1 MDRKK
6 TILIA
11 VLINAGL
18 LVLLFVVAIHHD
30 EPAPKNTIVQAT
42 PIENQN
48 QPLFND
54 IPQVTA
60 PLAQTPGDSIQPQG
74 SMNPLPEVAAGTGP
88 SNLNTISPSTTL
100 EASSEVVHQLPP
112 LALQESTSPIVPLT
126 VPVAPESAAVSENQE
141 VKVKRGDSLEK
152 IAKAHHTSVDE
163 IIRLNHL
170 PSTFLRIGQVL
181 KIPSTHV
188 TSNGKSKSLV
198 ADHQIERHPEYYTV
212 RVGDNPW
219 TIAMKHHMKVDELL
233 KVNNINE
240 DKARRLKPGDRLRI
254 R

>member
-18 LVLLFVVAIHHD
+18 LVLLFVVALHHE
-30 EPAPKNTIVQAT
+30 EPSPKSIELAQAT
-42 PIENQN
+42 VPEP

-54 IPQVTA
+54 TPLLGEA
-60 PLAQTPGDSIQPQG
+60 PLAQSVSDASRVDLAMPTGEQMGAAALPSA
-74 SMNPLPEVAAGTGP
+74 PLSAGAATE
-88 SNLNTISPSTTL
+88 I
-100 EASSEVVHQLPP
+100 VHQLPP
-112 LALQESTSPIVPLT
+112 LAQQEVGAPIASASPTSLPAASLT
-126 VPVAPESAAVSENQE
+126 AAQSLE

-152 IAKAHHTSVDE
+152 IAKIHHTSVDE

-170 PSTFLRIGQVL
+170 PSSFLRIGQVL
-181 KIPSTHV
+181 RLPSERTVHGAV
-188 TSNGKSKSLV
+188 KPKTLV
-198 ADHQIERHPEYYTV
+198 ADRRMNDGHPEYYTV

-233 KVNNINE
+233 KVNNLNE
-240 DKARRLKPGDRLRI
+240 EKARRLKPGDRLRI

>member
-18 LVLLFVVAIHHD
+18 LVLLFVVALHHD
-30 EPAPKNTIVQAT
+30 EATPKNIELAQASQ
-42 PIENQN
+42 PES

-54 IPQVTA
+54 VPLLTEA
-60 PLAQTPGDSIQPQG
+60 PLAQSVSDAIQPDSFTQ
-74 SMNPLPEVAAGTGP
+74 MARPLAAAPMQQAPLSGQPTE
-88 SNLNTISPSTTL
+88 NI
-100 EASSEVVHQLPP
+100 VHQLPP
-112 LALQESTSPIVPLT
+112 LASSSPAAPDVSIAPQALSSSPLT
-126 VPVAPESAAVSENQE
+126 AAMPLEI
-141 VKVKRGDSLEK
+141 KVKKGDSLEK
-152 IAKAHHTSVDE
+152 IAKSHHTSVDE

-170 PSTFLRIGQVL
+170 PSSFLRIGQVL
-181 KIPSTHV
+181 KLSSERSIHGPA
-188 TSNGKSKSLV
+188 KSKTLV
-198 ADHQIERHPEYYTV
+198 ADRGLNEAHPEYYTV

-233 KVNNINE
+233 KVNNLNE
-240 DKARRLKPGDRLRI
+240 EKARRLKPGDRLRI